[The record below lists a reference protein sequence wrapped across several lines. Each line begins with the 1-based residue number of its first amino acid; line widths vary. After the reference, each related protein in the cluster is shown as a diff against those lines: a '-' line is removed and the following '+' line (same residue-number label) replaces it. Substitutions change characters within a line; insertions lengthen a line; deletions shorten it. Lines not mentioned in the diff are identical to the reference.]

1 MLTLYAVLFTT
12 WSLKDSRWGFKAKLD
27 SLFSLVFFLVVTVSW
42 TFALPSSPIYHCFR
56 SKVCNVVSYG
66 SRQHRIWEHCYLGSG
81 NSKWGKQDAVRPFM
95 CIDVHPPAVPVCSQ
109 SITLHVWASAHMPL
123 YPGVFVSYFTV
134 VGYLIPSWF
143 SQQMNIVNDRSR
155 PQRLQAPAHSP
166 SGL

>member
-1 MLTLYAVLFTT
+1 M
-12 WSLKDSRWGFKAKLD
+12 
-27 SLFSLVFFLVVTVSW
+27 
-42 TFALPSSPIYHCFR
+42 
-56 SKVCNVVSYG
+56 SYG
-66 SRQHRIWEHCYLGSG
+66 SRQCRIWEHCYLGSG

-143 SQQMNIVNDRSR
+143 SNKWTLWMTDPDPKGFKLLLTLPVGYRYLLDVYTCK
-155 PQRLQAPAHSP
+155 RLQGSQKELL
-166 SGL
+166 SGHEFMSKAKSAKQLWRSTKSCRLESG